1 MQMRLAMLLAASML
15 LLTLGTGCGGGGGG
29 TPPPPPPPPP
39 PTTTGDFSV
48 SLSLNPLTAS
58 PGSAPPTETVNLTYT
73 GGFNASVT
81 VTATP
86 PAGVTCVNSCSDNLF
101 GSTVAN
107 FNFVVGNG
115 VPLGN
120 QSIGITA
127 SGGGISHSVTLAL
140 MVQAPPPTVPNRSQ
154 WVRTDDSPSDIVF
167 DHARQLVY
175 TANRL
180 MDRVEVISPSN
191 ATILKTISVPKAIG
205 LDITPDGNFLYV
217 ATEVQQLYKIDL
229 NTQEVVNRI
238 QFSGTTGHGAAPPFA
253 DQPVTLANGKV
264 LLRVGCG
271 RVNPCTTESDLFEF
285 DPTAGTFTD
294 VTPAGL
300 ITLVGLM
307 ARSADH
313 KKVLISSS
321 DSSGNLDLFDST
333 TDSFVAH
340 TSFFGNFVGPMA
352 SKADGSQFAFTLDCC
367 QLVIVDNQLKQ
378 LFTRTNNSTFL
389 EGGLLYSEDG
399 SRLYVPETS
408 SLPVIDVIDTSNFT
422 QIGQIPDLKLDG
434 FPMRPV
440 ITAITDDGM
449 LLGKAE
455 RGLSLVD
462 GTVQPSTLPTIA
474 PTMGFESQG
483 ALQPSHIVAGNL
495 ATTLGG
501 SGFLFTPQ
509 IFFGGMP
516 ATNVSYGSGGL
527 INVTAP
533 PPVSPGVVLV
543 KALFPGGYFTLAPDG
558 YTYAPQARFQT
569 VTAGT
574 ITGGT
579 ALEIIGYG
587 LAYNQ
592 SQLNV
597 TVGGQPATISH
608 ISSFSGISPFSLPIH
623 RLDIVTP
630 PATSAVDTSI
640 VINTPDGSTSVPYQY
655 VSKQVVPVQG
665 QAGQLVFDKARNQL
679 YWSNTTANRVDVLAL
694 STSQLS
700 SFATGS
706 QPVGLAMTPDGTRL
720 LTANFGDKTVSII
733 DPDKIIPTKTVSVAT
748 SDPTIAPLEIAAL
761 ANGTAFI
768 GMLPNNGDSGC
779 VGVLRQID
787 LTTFNVTT
795 RSLPTCESESFLI
808 VASRDGTEAFVGGLL
823 WQKSTDAFST
833 TIFPDF
839 TPRAAS
845 FTGNAFASGM
855 FLTDN
860 HLLKSYVADWPELL
874 DCPFCEFAGEKLHG
888 SGSLLYAA
896 FANLNGGDKVQI
908 FDAHTGNLLR
918 TIDMPELMA
927 VALDNLAIDD
937 IGSTLFVLT
946 KAGLVIIRM
955 SSVPLSLGFLDPA
968 SGTGGTAITVH
979 GSGFQS
985 GATVTIG
992 GQPATTTFVDPNTLN
1007 VVAPTLSP
1015 GPQRV
1020 VIANPTGDS
1029 YSLDAGYV
1037 AN

>member
-1 MQMRLAMLLAASML
+1 MPTPTPTPAA
-15 LLTLGTGCGGGGGG
+15 
-29 TPPPPPPPPP
+29 
-39 PTTTGDFSV
+39 GDFSV
-48 SLSLNPLTAS
+48 SLSPNSLTAS
-58 PGSAPPTETVNLTYT
+58 PGSSPATETVTLTYT

-81 VTATP
+81 ITAAP
-86 PAGVTCVNSCSDNLF
+86 PAGVTCVNSCTDTLF

-115 VPLGN
+115 VPLGT
-120 QSIGITA
+120 QSLGITA
-127 SGGGISHSVTLAL
+127 SGGGISHSTTLSL
-140 MVQAPPPTVPNRSQ
+140 LVQPPPAIVPNRSQ

-167 DHARQLVY
+167 DHARKLVY

-180 MDRVEVISPSN
+180 MNRVEVISPAN
-191 ATILKTISVPKAIG
+191 ATILKTIPVPKAIG
-205 LDITPDGNFLYV
+205 LDITPDGNSLYV

-229 NTQEVVNRI
+229 NTQQVVDRI
-238 QFSGTTGHGAAPPFA
+238 QFSGTTIGHAAPPFP

-264 LLRVGCG
+264 LVRVGCG
-271 RVNPCTTESDLFEF
+271 RINPCTTETDLFEF
-285 DPTAGTFTD
+285 DPTTRTFTD
-294 VTPAGL
+294 VTPTDIQGR
-300 ITLVGLM
+300 VGLM

-313 KKVLISSS
+313 QKVLISSS
-321 DSSGNLDLFDST
+321 DSGGNLDLFDST
-333 TDSFVAH
+333 SNSAVVH
-340 TSFFGNFVGPMA
+340 TSYFGNFVGPIA

-367 QLVIVDNQLKQ
+367 QLVIVDGNVSQ
-378 LFTRTNNSTFL
+378 LFTRTNNSAFL
-389 EGGLLYSEDG
+389 EGGIIYSQDG
-399 SRLYVPETS
+399 STLYVPETS
-408 SLPVIDVIDTSNFT
+408 SLPVIDVIDTATFT
-422 QIGQIPDLKLDG
+422 QVGQIPDLKLDG

-440 ITAITDDGM
+440 ITAMTDDEM

-462 GTVQPSTLPTIA
+462 GNVPPSVLPATA
-474 PTMGFESQG
+474 PTLGFESQG
-483 ALQPSHIVAGNL
+483 AVQPSHIVAGNT

-509 IFFGGMP
+509 IFFGLQQG
-516 ATNVSYGSGGL
+516 TSVSYANGGL
-527 INVTAP
+527 VNVTAP
-533 PPVSPGVVLV
+533 PPVSPDVVLV
-543 KALFPGGYFTLAPDG
+543 RAIFPGGYFTLAPDG
-558 YTYAPQARFQT
+558 YTYAPKARFQT

-574 ITGGT
+574 IAGGT

-592 SQLNV
+592 SQLSV
-597 TVGGQPATISH
+597 TVGGQPATITH

-630 PATSAVDTSI
+630 PAASAADTSI
-640 VINTPDGSTSVPYQY
+640 VINTPDGSTNVPYQY

-665 QAGQLVFDKARNQL
+665 QANQLVFDQSRGRV
-679 YWSNTTANRVDVLAL
+679 YWSNTTNNRVDVLNL

-700 SFATGS
+700 SFPTGL

-733 DPDKIIPTKTVSVAT
+733 DPDQITPTKTVSVAT
-748 SDPTIAPLEIAAL
+748 SDTTIAPLEVATL

-768 GMLPNNGDSGC
+768 GMVPNNGNNGC

-795 RSLPTCESESFLI
+795 RTLPSCLTESFLM
-808 VASRDGTEAFVGGLL
+808 VASGEGTEAFVGSFL
-823 WQKSTDAFST
+823 WKQSSDAFST
-833 TIFPDF
+833 SILSDSSS
-839 TPRAAS
+839 RAAS
-845 FTGNAFASGM
+845 FSGNAFASGM

-860 HLLKSYVADWPELL
+860 QLLESDVADWPELL
-874 DCPFCEFAGEKLHG
+874 ECSFCTFAGEKLHS

-896 FANLNGGDKVQI
+896 FANGNGPDKIQM

-927 VALDNLAIDD
+927 VALDNLAIDNT
-937 IGSTLFVLT
+937 GSTLFALT
-946 KAGLVIIRM
+946 QAGLVIIRI
-955 SSVPLSLGFLDPA
+955 SSVPLSLGFLDPGN
-968 SGTGGTAITVH
+968 GTSGTAITVH
-979 GSGFQS
+979 GSGFQA

-992 GQPATTTFVDPNTLN
+992 GQPATTTFVDANTLQ
-1007 VVAPTLSP
+1007 VMAPALSP
-1015 GPQRV
+1015 GPQQV
-1020 VIANPTGDS
+1020 LVANPAGDS